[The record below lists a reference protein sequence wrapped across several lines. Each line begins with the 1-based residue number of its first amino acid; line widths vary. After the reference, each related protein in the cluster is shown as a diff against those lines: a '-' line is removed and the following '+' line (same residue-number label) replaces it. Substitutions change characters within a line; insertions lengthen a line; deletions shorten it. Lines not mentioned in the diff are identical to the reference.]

1 MFSPP
6 HSPPPQAEFPEDV
19 AQYTNAQFEEHFN
32 DQATHIGTNTTL
44 VGQENVW
51 DLQEIFYEIS
61 QIAMTSYDAIRAAR
75 DHPQDIDIP
84 QEEHIIPDGAVFPI
98 DIPVIQP
105 PIIVE
110 PPESDPML
118 YLAEPA
124 NEHAHVGPF
133 GGQTL
138 VTFTTSAMYDDNEI
152 PHEDPSWSIRPET
165 HPWFVEKYGRE
176 AHQFCAKN
184 GLAPKLLGVE
194 SLPGGWLMIVMERLD
209 NSWTCLFDVKM
220 KELLTE
226 EEKGI

>member
-6 HSPPPQAEFPEDV
+6 HFPPPQAEFPEDV
-19 AQYTNAQFEEHFN
+19 AQYTNAQCP
-32 DQATHIGTNTTL
+32 QQPLTSGRTL
-44 VGQENVW
+44 PLSGKRMCV

-118 YLAEPA
+118 YIWQSPPTNMHMLTHSE
-124 NEHAHVGPF
+124 G
-133 GGQTL
+133 
-138 VTFTTSAMYDDNEI
+138 
-152 PHEDPSWSIRPET
+152 RP
-165 HPWFVEKYGRE
+165 
-176 AHQFCAKN
+176 
-184 GLAPKLLGVE
+184 
-194 SLPGGWLMIVMERLD
+194 
-209 NSWTCLFDVKM
+209 
-220 KELLTE
+220 
-226 EEKGI
+226 